1 MPMKVSR
8 RVRKVGQDKTGQGGA
23 GWPVALAK
31 MEPPNSRVSLVA
43 GGFNAADSVVLR
55 EYFANSPPIPKAVL
69 EVNMITIEKLNG
81 LFSHKEKP
89 LDTDV

>member
-31 MEPPNSRVSLVA
+31 MEPPNLRVSLVA
-43 GGFNAADSVVLR
+43 GGFNAADSVVPR
-55 EYFANSPPIPKAVL
+55 EYFANPPPFRRLL
-69 EVNMITIEKLNG
+69 EVNMITIEKFNG
-81 LFSHKEKP
+81 FFSHKEKP
-89 LDTDV
+89 VDTDV